1 MAQKDVDKSGMIKQG
16 EFTGQ
21 KPTVDSATISNP
33 SDRENSKAY
42 KRGADGKVKTTT
54 QQLKKLR

>member
-1 MAQKDVDKSGMIKQG
+1 MAKEADNKGMIKPG

-21 KPTVDSATISNP
+21 KPTVDNATINKP
-33 SDRENSKAY
+33 AERENSKAY
-42 KRGADGKVKTTT
+42 QRGADGKIKTTT

>member
-1 MAQKDVDKSGMIKQG
+1 MAKEADNKGMIKPG

-21 KPTVDSATISNP
+21 KPTVDNATISKP
-33 SDRENSKAY
+33 LDREAHKSNQ
-42 KRGADGKVKTTT
+42 RGADGKIKTTT

>member
-1 MAQKDVDKSGMIKQG
+1 MAKEADNKGMIKPG

-21 KPTVDSATISNP
+21 KPTVDKATISNP
-33 SDRENSKAY
+33 LDREAHKSNQ
-42 KRGADGKVKTTT
+42 RGADGKIKTTT